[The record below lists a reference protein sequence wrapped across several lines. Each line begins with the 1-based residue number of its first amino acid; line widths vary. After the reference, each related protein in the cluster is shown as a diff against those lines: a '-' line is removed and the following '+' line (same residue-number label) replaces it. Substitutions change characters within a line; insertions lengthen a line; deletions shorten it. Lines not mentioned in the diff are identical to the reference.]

1 MGDTTSKLDALNSGY
16 QTVYESLGEL
26 REAFHRSGRLD
37 DSNAKLDE
45 VAKLFA
51 TYLAFKR
58 GLISKFPDAACP
70 TFVGDLQDA
79 FREAAA
85 LSCYRMSDGASIFG
99 SNPTLALRTGDE
111 TFGADLAK
119 LVKKSIDLAF
129 DLRSAGKPFDVL
141 NEAFGHFVR
150 DNFRGNIEDAQY
162 MTPPEVVDFMAD
174 MALFDIRRELTADE
188 AANKHWTVLD
198 PTCGVGSFLAAIYTR
213 ARHSD
218 WLDPSRLRIFGQ
230 DKVERMVRLA
240 TLNLELFA
248 VEEHRI
254 SIGNSLA
261 VGSPIDELN
270 GQVDLILT
278 NPPFGARFAQEEA
291 VFEFASNT
299 PFFSRLRRQGSALD
313 SELLFVDRNLR
324 LLREGGRLLIVIPDG
339 VISAKGLAAMLRQH
353 VASVAT
359 IRAIVELPP
368 VTFAQAGT
376 RTKTAILYLR
386 KNAAAK
392 TKRGHVFMGV
402 SRDLGFVVSSRKGV
416 QVKVTSGEN
425 DLPAML
431 THFRE
436 STCLKSVAEAM
447 VLSEKPSAVL
457 ATESGVAAGS
467 WTPNHYNAVRFK
479 SVEMLR
485 SHRGFQ
491 LLPLG
496 ELAEF
501 LCDARPAEKHQQGNA
516 FISVLHVL
524 GEGLLDARGV
534 MDYCPKTPGVG
545 VEPGEVLLS
554 RINPR
559 IPRVCVVPDFGVRTL
574 CSSEFEVMRP
584 KPPLDAF
591 TLAFLLQSKVVQD
604 QIKSLTSG
612 TSASHNRIRTSELA
626 EVRIPIPRDNTAE
639 SKILRRVTTNY
650 SEALQLVLRNT
661 LTLGRLRGE
670 EEKLFATGN
679 L

>member
-1 MGDTTSKLDALNSGY
+1 MSDFFSKSDALNSGY
-16 QTVYESLGEL
+16 QAVYQSLGEL

-58 GLISKFPDAACP
+58 GLIPNFPDNNRP
-70 TFVGDLQDA
+70 DFVSELQEA
-79 FREAAA
+79 FQQAAA
-85 LSCYRMSDGASIFG
+85 LPCYRMTDGASIFG
-99 SNPTLALRTGDE
+99 SNPKLALRTGDE
-111 TFGADLAK
+111 DFGADLAK

-129 DLRSAGKPFDVL
+129 DLRSSGKPFDVL

-174 MALFDIRRELTADE
+174 MALFDIHRELSADE
-188 AANKHWTVLD
+188 AANKHWTILD
-198 PTCGVGSFLAAIYTR
+198 PTCGVGSFLAAIYNR
-213 ARHSD
+213 ARQSD
-218 WLDPSRLRIFGQ
+218 WLSPSRLRIFGQ

-261 VGSPIDELN
+261 VGSPIDDLN

-278 NPPFGARFAQEEA
+278 NPPFGARFAPEEA
-291 VFEFASNT
+291 VFEFGGNT
-299 PFFSRLRRQGSALD
+299 PFFSRLRRQGSTLD

-324 LLREGGRLLIVIPDG
+324 LLKEGGRLLIVIPDG

-353 VASVAT
+353 LSSVAT

-376 RTKTAILYLR
+376 RTKTAILYVR
-386 KNAAAK
+386 KNASAK

-416 QVKVTSGEN
+416 QVKVTAGEN
-425 DLPAML
+425 DLPAL
-431 THFRE
+431 LNCFCE
-436 STCLKSVAEAM
+436 STAEPSVTEATI
-447 VLSEKPSAVL
+447 LSETPSAVL
-457 ATESGVAAGS
+457 APEAEVAAGS

-479 SVEMLR
+479 SIESLR
-485 SHRGFQ
+485 SHRGFE

-496 ELAEF
+496 KLVDF
-501 LCDARPAEKHQQGNA
+501 LGDSRPAEKHQKGYA

-534 MDYCPKTPGVG
+534 MDYAPKTPGVS
-545 VEPGEVLLS
+545 VVPGEVLLS

-584 KPPLDAF
+584 KERLDAF

-626 EVRIPIPRDNTAE
+626 EVRIPIPRVNSVEAKKLGKV
-639 SKILRRVTTNY
+639 SASY

-661 LTLGRLRGE
+661 LALGRLRGE
-670 EEKLFATGN
+670 EEKLFAAGSI
-679 L
+679 